1 VLRGSRVRRVATP
14 LALFVSVFF
23 GYLAVR
29 DVNAHELRSA
39 FAQAN
44 LWWLV
49 PALGVLAAA
58 VGLRALRWRLLFAP
72 ERRPPLDASVR
83 ALIIGYFFD
92 SVVFSRSGDAAR
104 IVYLHQKT
112 RVSRMETLG
121 VTVAERLYDLVAL
134 LVLIPIAV
142 PFFPDA
148 PWLEHVAVVAAIAVI
163 VGVVLAVAVVVAPAR
178 TEAALR
184 RLSGRTFERLGEAVA
199 NMAVGLRGST
209 SGLRVASMLGI
220 SVAIWL
226 VTAIS
231 FWCCL
236 IAFQLDLGLDAGLFV
251 LVAVSLA
258 VMIPILPAALGVF
271 EGAVVL
277 ALSAYDVDKS
287 TALSCAVALHAVNVL
302 PFVVVGAAVLH
313 GHVRSVARG
322 IAAAD
327 PTPTNRV

>member
-1 VLRGSRVRRVATP
+1 MLRGSRVRRVATP
-14 LALFVSVFF
+14 LALFVSVFV

-29 DVNAHELRSA
+29 HVDVHELRSA
-39 FAQAN
+39 FARAN

-49 PALGVLAAA
+49 PALVVLAVA
-58 VGLRALRWRLLFAP
+58 VGLRALRWRLLFEP
-72 ERRPPLDASVR
+72 ERRPQLGASVR

-104 IVYLHQKT
+104 IMYLHQKT
-112 RVSRMETLG
+112 RVSKMETLG
-121 VTVAERLYDLVAL
+121 VTVAERLYDPVAL
-134 LVLIPIAV
+134 LVMIPIAM

-148 PWLEHVAVVAAIAVI
+148 PWLEHVAVVASFAAL

-178 TEAALR
+178 TEAVLR
-184 RLSGRTFERLGEAVA
+184 RLPGRTSERLGEAVA
-199 NMAVGLRGST
+199 SMAVGLRGSAR
-209 SGLRVASMLGI
+209 GLRVAYMLGLSI
-220 SVAIWL
+220 AIWL
-226 VTAIS
+226 ATAIS

-236 IAFQLDLGLDAGLFV
+236 IAFHLGLGLDAGLLV

-258 VMIPILPAALGVF
+258 VMIPTLPAALGVF

-277 ALSAYDVDKS
+277 ALSAYNVDKS

-302 PFVVVGAAVLH
+302 PFVVVGLAVLH

-327 PTPTNRV
+327 PVSTNRV

>member
-1 VLRGSRVRRVATP
+1 M
-14 LALFVSVFF
+14 ALCVSVFA

-29 DVNAHELRSA
+29 HVDVHELRSA

-49 PALGVLAAA
+49 PAVGVLAVA
-58 VGLRALRWRLLFAP
+58 VGLRALRWRFLFEAA
-72 ERRPPLDASVR
+72 RRPQLGASVR

-104 IVYLHQKT
+104 IMYLHQKT
-112 RVSRMETLG
+112 RVSKMETLG
-121 VTVAERLYDLVAL
+121 VTVAERLYDPVAL
-134 LVLIPIAV
+134 LVLIAIAI

-148 PWLEHVAVVAAIAVI
+148 PWLEHVAVVAAIAVL
-163 VGVVLAVAVVVAPAR
+163 VGVVLAVGVVVAPAR
-178 TEAALR
+178 TEGALR
-184 RLSGRTFERLGEAVA
+184 RLPGRTSERLGEAVGSL
-199 NMAVGLRGST
+199 AVGLRGSAR
-209 SGLRVASMLGI
+209 GLHAVYMLGL

-226 VTAIS
+226 ATAIC

-236 IAFQLDLGLDAGLFV
+236 IAFHLGLGFGAGLLV

-258 VMIPILPAALGVF
+258 VMLPALPAALGVF

-277 ALSAYDVDKS
+277 ALSAYNVDKS
-287 TALSCAVALHAVNVL
+287 TALSCAVALHAVSVL
-302 PFVVVGAAVLH
+302 PFVVVGLAVLH
-313 GHVRSVARG
+313 GHVRSEARVV
-322 IAAAD
+322 AAAD